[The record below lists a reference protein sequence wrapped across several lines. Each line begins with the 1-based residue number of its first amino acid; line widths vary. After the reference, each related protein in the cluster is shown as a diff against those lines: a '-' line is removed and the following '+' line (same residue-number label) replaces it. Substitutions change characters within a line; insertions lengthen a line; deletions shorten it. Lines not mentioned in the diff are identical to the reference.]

1 MKIKKSELNQNI
13 HIQEGNTVL
22 VDNNEYGFLIFSL
35 PARECCPYA
44 TELCR
49 KICYGRN
56 AQELFKHV
64 YNCRKRNYEES
75 LKDNFVEDMIE
86 IISYNL
92 ERKKY
97 KNKTI
102 LFRIH
107 ETGDMYSQNYTDKWI
122 EIANY
127 FKYNNRIIFQSYT
140 KSLEYIKQKINSTN
154 IKFMFSIMQ
163 DTKSEDI
170 ELAHKLNLNTFEAL
184 PSNLFEQVSE
194 KHKCKGSC
202 SECKECYTGNT
213 DMVVEYHGNRVPGKS
228 SVARTDYDKPIYWS
242 WKYKKTV

>member
-92 ERKKY
+92 ESKKY

-102 LFRIH
+102 
-107 ETGDMYSQNYTDKWI
+107 
-122 EIANY
+122 
-127 FKYNNRIIFQSYT
+127 
-140 KSLEYIKQKINSTN
+140 
-154 IKFMFSIMQ
+154 
-163 DTKSEDI
+163 
-170 ELAHKLNLNTFEAL
+170 
-184 PSNLFEQVSE
+184 
-194 KHKCKGSC
+194 
-202 SECKECYTGNT
+202 
-213 DMVVEYHGNRVPGKS
+213 
-228 SVARTDYDKPIYWS
+228 
-242 WKYKKTV
+242 